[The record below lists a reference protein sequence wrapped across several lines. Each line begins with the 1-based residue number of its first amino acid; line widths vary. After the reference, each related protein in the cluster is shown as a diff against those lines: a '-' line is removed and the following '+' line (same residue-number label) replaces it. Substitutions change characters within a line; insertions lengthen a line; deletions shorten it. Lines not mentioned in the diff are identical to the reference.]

1 MPLLTSVSAR
11 SYVAKK
17 KGQSIS
23 YVAPTITPSYAPAA
37 AATVNEGN
45 GISIT
50 LNTTEIPNEA
60 TITYTISGVA
70 AADYSTS
77 NTSPLIVNSNSTS
90 ASFILNED
98 LTTEGP
104 ETFTFTYS
112 YTYTHPV
119 DGVTTI
125 TGTANWTVGDAST
138 TPADPTYVLG
148 ANKATVDEGSNI
160 TITLTTALLGAD
172 TSVGYTITGVSSA
185 DLNGASLTGSF
196 LTGTTDSISL
206 SVAAD
211 ATTEGPESIVFTL
224 DNGQDAITIPIND
237 TSLNPTYSLTT
248 SSAEVNEGDTINIT
262 LTTTDISNGTEIPY
276 TITGV
281 TTDDIND
288 ASLTGIFV
296 IQSGTATLAIAVTAD
311 ASLSEGAETLQIVLD
326 NGAGGTVQVTINDSS
341 VNTTPAYLNLTLQT
355 ASTIDEG
362 QGATFRITGRNI
374 ATNTTIAYTI
384 TGVSGTIS
392 SSDFSPAS
400 LTRTVTW
407 AGSLSNISQTQ
418 DFTVTLAL
426 DEITEGTESFKVV
439 LAATDSASTST
450 GSLESPTVT
459 ITDTSLTPIIGQQ
472 DFLSSTTWVVP
483 DDVISVSMLAISGG
497 GGAGGTYNSG
507 VRSGSGGGGG
517 ALAYKNN
524 VTVTPGETLTIAVGA
539 AGAGGARNNPGTS
552 GGNSNVLRSA
562 TLLVSAEGGGAG
574 SFTGGGAGGNSSV
587 TDGGGTGGTGG
598 DYSTASRGGGGAGA
612 GGYSGNGGD
621 GQDGTSTSAGGSGSG
636 GGGGGAG
643 AAATAVGASGGG
655 GVGILGEG
663 ASGAGGNYQND
674 GFGGSGGQDG
684 QDGIGGTYGGGG
696 SGGLYSGNP
705 ATGLG
710 RDGAPGAVR
719 IIYPGT
725 GRQYPS
731 TRTVNEAAV
740 TGTYDSLTVST
751 TSLNENLLSGGNVNV
766 VTLTLSTTSVPQN
779 TTVGTSIVSVSGTV
793 NASDFSSAPS
803 LFTIDASG
811 NATIQLTTSND
822 FATEG
827 TESFRIQL
835 AATDSV
841 GNDTASLQ
849 SPVVSISDDSI
860 ATVYSSIS
868 LDKSTYNEGDT
879 ITITVNKTGNNS
891 ISTQVGYTI
900 SASGSG
906 DFNQTS
912 GVLTLLDGNTYE
924 GSPYSASKTI
934 ITSDLTTEGTET
946 LTVTLGSTD
955 SNGNSTGGIS
965 TTATIV
971 DTSQA
976 PRIPGTG
983 FVRSISRPSTATWFG
998 QGYLFGSGGIGGDND
1013 FIIVGDDSAGTD
1025 SSFTNPNSG
1034 QAVIFNR
1041 ATGATVRVLNS
1052 PTAADSNTYARLSKF
1067 GKGVDI
1073 TEFNGYKYAC
1083 IGAPAHRNA
1092 SDQLV
1097 PRIYVYK
1104 SNDGFS
1110 TITLV
1115 KTIELSEYTAIST
1128 NNTLFRGR
1136 KTFKAKG
1143 KWLIVGDY
1151 AYNSTGLCKYYDITD
1166 ELYDY
1171 DYTANVMD
1179 DWTGWSV
1186 GTNGTKFVYSDPLKD
1201 GLYAGGSIT
1210 PPNEGKIAMFEHNG
1224 SYFTREGYQIVGSY
1238 SNNRADN
1245 LNLGSAVA
1253 VSSSRIWFT
1262 TVGEDY
1268 NGFTNAG
1275 RLRNLIFGSS
1285 TGAIINNPLV
1295 TSTNNDELNY
1305 NSVRGLDAHGSYA
1318 VMVWADAYSAASQS
1332 VVVYNEAGTSVKT
1345 VTPTSG
1351 NKFDEYGQVVLTSE
1365 YIYLI
1370 QGPTGGGTQTIE
1382 IY

>member
-23 YVAPTITPSYAPAA
+23 YVAPTITPSYAPSA
-37 AATVNEGN
+37 AATVNEGS

-119 DGVTTI
+119 DGITTI

-224 DNGQDAITIPIND
+224 DNQQDAITIPIND

-281 TTDDIND
+281 TTADIND

-296 IQSGTATLAIAVTAD
+296 IQSNTATLAIAVTAD

-392 SSDFSPAS
+392 SSDFSPSS

-731 TRTVNEAAV
+731 TRTVNEAQV
-740 TGTYDSLTVST
+740 TGTYDTLLADK
-751 TSLNENLLSGGNVNV
+751 TSIVEFSNNNNAYAPATIVF
-766 VTLTLSTTSVPQN
+766 TLSTTNVPEG
-779 TTVGTSIVSVSGTV
+779 TTVGYTFVNVTGTV
-793 NASDFSSAPS
+793 NTDDFILRDAQ
-803 LFTIDASG
+803 FTIGSDGTASISMQ
-811 NATIQLTTSND
+811 AAADWTTEN
-822 FATEG
+822 TEAFKI
-827 TESFRIQL
+827 TL

-841 GNDTASLQ
+841 GNDTVNLAS
-849 SPVVSISDDSI
+849 PTVSISDDYV
-860 ATVYSSIS
+860 ATVYNSIS
-868 LDKSTYNEGDT
+868 LDKSTYNEGET
-879 ITITVNKTGNNS
+879 ITITVDYTGNEDKS
-891 ISTQVGYTI
+891 VQLYYTI
-900 SASGSG
+900 SASGTG
-906 DFNQTS
+906 DFVTTTRRLS
-912 GVLTLLDGNTYE
+912 LLDGNTSE
-924 GSPYSASKTI
+924 LDGKTVI
-934 ITSDLTTEGTET
+934 ASDLTTEGAET
-946 LTVTLGSTD
+946 MTVTLND
-955 SNGNSTGGIS
+955 FDLNGNATGNVS

-983 FVRSISRPSTATWFG
+983 FVRSISKPSTATWFG

-1143 KWLIVGDY
+1143 KWLIVGDH

-1186 GTNGTKFVYSDPLKD
+1186 GTNGTKFVYSDPFKD
-1201 GLYAGGSIT
+1201 GNYAGGSIT

-1245 LNLGSAVA
+1245 LNLGAAVA

-1275 RLRNLIFGSS
+1275 RLRNLVFGSS